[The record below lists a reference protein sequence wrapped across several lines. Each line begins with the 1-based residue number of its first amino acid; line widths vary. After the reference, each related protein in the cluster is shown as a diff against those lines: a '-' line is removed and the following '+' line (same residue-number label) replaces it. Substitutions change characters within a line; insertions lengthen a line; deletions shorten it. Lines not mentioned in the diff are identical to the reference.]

1 MKNTFWAHFTVGNI
15 YESLD
20 KGVYEYTNAILDI
33 SYNELDKGCRFP

>member
-1 MKNTFWAHFTVGNI
+1 MRIYTMGNI

-33 SYNELDKGCRFP
+33 SFWTYEGFRFP